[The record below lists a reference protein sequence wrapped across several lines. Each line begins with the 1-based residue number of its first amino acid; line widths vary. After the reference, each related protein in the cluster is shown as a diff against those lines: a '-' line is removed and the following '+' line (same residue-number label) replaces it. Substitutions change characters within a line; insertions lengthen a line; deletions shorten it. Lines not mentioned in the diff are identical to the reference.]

1 MSLKAKL
8 NKWIGVATGDRKQEA
23 VGTVQ
28 EQTGGDPKS
37 DREIDHA
44 VKEVKTAH
52 HDYGQRVP
60 AQKVAHVD
68 RAPTPRRV
76 HRPKSSTR

>member
-1 MSLKAKL
+1 MGLKSKL

-28 EQTGGDPKS
+28 ERMGREPKS
-37 DREIDHA
+37 DGEVDRA
-44 VKEVKTAH
+44 VKDVKAGH

-60 AQKVAHVD
+60 AQEVAHVD
-68 RAPTPRRV
+68 RAPTPRRI
-76 HRPKSSTR
+76 HRPKSPTR